1 MPALAPRLFAVTE
14 GKTSKPLFDPW
25 YQHAACKDAD
35 TNLFFPQRGEKILTA
50 AMALCAVC
58 EVKAECLQYALDAG
72 ERIGVYGGTTGADRR
87 RLRWQRHTR
96 RHPTRR

>member
-87 RLRWQRHTR
+87 RLRAIGGVSRVR
-96 RHPTRR
+96 R